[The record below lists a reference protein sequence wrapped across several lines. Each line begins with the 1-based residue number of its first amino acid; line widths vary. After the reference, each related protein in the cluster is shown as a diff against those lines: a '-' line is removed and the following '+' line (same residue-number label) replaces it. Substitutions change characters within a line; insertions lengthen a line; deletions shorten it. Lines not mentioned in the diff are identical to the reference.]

1 MWPPQAC
8 QSILPNSWAKDEPQL
23 PLHPQSP
30 TPFSAWEAGLRG
42 GPCTGLAQEGGLISV
57 GWGMRGGV
65 GDGVTQEVEF
75 GAGT

>member
-1 MWPPQAC
+1 MSLNFP
-8 QSILPNSWAKDEPQL
+8 SILRAPPPSVPGKQDLGE
-23 PLHPQSP
+23 
-30 TPFSAWEAGLRG
+30 
-42 GPCTGLAQEGGLISV
+42 GLAQEGGLISV